1 MFEELLASR
10 AWLASWIAGLALLN
24 YSVSLLL
31 LDEYSKQTVVERD
44 RWRPPGLAGRL
55 RSDAAQLALP
65 TAVTGLVALLA
76 LVADR
81 WMRETL
87 IGGVLVMQMATLASN
102 VADLLTYRALS
113 ARDAA
118 EGHVRYSLQYRFRSA
133 AARLIGMSLI
143 TALVGVLFSSMPFL
157 IGSMFLLATAGG
169 WYRRARQAGMQGA
182 EGAEAAKGADG
193 AKGAEGAKGTEGA
206 KGA

>member
-1 MFEELLASR
+1 MFEQLLASR

-31 LDEYSKQTVVERD
+31 LDEYSKQTFVERD
-44 RWRPPGLAGRL
+44 AWRPPGLAGRL

-65 TAVTGLVALLA
+65 TAATGLVALLA
-76 LVADR
+76 LVADH

-113 ARDAA
+113 APNAA
-118 EGHVRYSLQYRFRSA
+118 EGHLRYSAEYRFRSA
-133 AARLIGMSLI
+133 AARLVGMTLM
-143 TALVGVLFSSMPFL
+143 TALIGVLFGSTPFL
-157 IGSMFLLATAGG
+157 VGSVFLLATAGG
-169 WYRRARQAGMQGA
+169 WYRRARQAARGVNARVDAQ
-182 EGAEAAKGADG
+182 
-193 AKGAEGAKGTEGA
+193 
-206 KGA
+206 